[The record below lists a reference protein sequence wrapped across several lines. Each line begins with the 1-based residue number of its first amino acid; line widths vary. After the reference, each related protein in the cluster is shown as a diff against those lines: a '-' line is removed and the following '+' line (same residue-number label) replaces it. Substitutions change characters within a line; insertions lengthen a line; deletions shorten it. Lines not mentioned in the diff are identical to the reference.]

1 MAEKYKI
8 EFEVDSS
15 GAVKSVEKV
24 DDALKD
30 TGKTAKKEL
39 SAIEKGVKKVGQAG
53 KTIASGG
60 LKAIGL
66 GLRGIGKAYLAA
78 GIGIIVSG
86 FTFLYNALKENQE
99 VLDTFNTVFE
109 TLSIIGSQ
117 VADVIVNVY
126 KSVASATEN
135 FDALGK
141 VLKSLLTISITP
153 LKLAFDGIRL
163 GLLSAQLAW
172 EQSFFGDEDP
182 ETIKRLN
189 ESIFETKQSL
199 ADTANEA
206 ISAGKSIVTNFG
218 EAVTEIGNI
227 STQVIEGVKDI
238 SIEAA
243 IETAKTNVALKKSAE
258 LARVANQGL
267 IEDYDRQAEQQRQLR
282 DNEFN
287 TIEERVAANN
297 KLKKVL
303 DEQKKLMLENAN
315 AILNAAQA
323 QFNKNASDENQ
334 IALLEAQNEILAV
347 QAQIKGFM
355 SEQDSNANTLKKEEL
370 ELNQSL
376 IDGDAERQK
385 LQKDFNAEQIEGDVL
400 RLEQQKLNAVK
411 EKIDETKRLEDKKK
425 LYKEGTQAFADAQN
439 ELENY
444 TEESARNILKIEKD
458 LAKAKQAQ
466 IKQTL
471 GDIANIVGQ
480 SSKFG
485 KAIAIVQAI
494 QDTFAGANKA
504 LAQGGIF
511 GFIGAASI
519 IATGVRNVKQIAST
533 KPPEPPAGLR
543 GGGASTSV
551 ATPSIPTPTAPQT
564 PSFDILGTSTTNQI
578 ASALGQ
584 QAPVQ
589 AFVVSQDVT
598 TAQSLQN
605 NIVQGASLG

>member
-15 GAVKSVEKV
+15 GAVKSVKNI
-24 DDALKD
+24 DDALQN

-60 LKAIGL
+60 LKAIAF

-199 ADTANEA
+199 AETANEA

-227 STQVIEGVKDI
+227 STQVIEGVKEI

-243 IETAKTNVALKKSAE
+243 IETAKANVQLKKSAE
-258 LARVANQGL
+258 LARVSNQGL
-267 IEDYDRQAEQQRQLR
+267 IEQYDRQAEQQRQIR
-282 DNEFN
+282 DNDLIS
-287 TIEERVAANN
+287 IEQRIVAND
-297 KLKKVL
+297 KLKETL
-303 DEQKKLMLENAN
+303 EEQERLMLQNAR
-315 AILNAAQA
+315 AVQAQAQA
-323 QFNKNASDENQ
+323 QFDLTGRDEDRIRLLQTKNEVKAV
-334 IALLEAQNEILAV
+334 EAQIE
-347 QAQIKGFM
+347 GFM
-355 SEQDSNANTLKKEEL
+355 SEQEANRVALLKEKIEL
-370 ELNQSL
+370 EQSS
-376 IDGDAERQK
+376 DEATATRQNEQR
-385 LQKDFNAEQIEGDVL
+385 LFNAEM
-400 RLEQQKLNAVK
+400 EQNEV
-411 EKIDETKRLEDKKK
+411 KRLELLQEALNKEKELEVERLKDKRDSFE
-425 LYKEGTQAFADAQN
+425 EGTQAYIDANN
-439 ELENY
+439 ELLDYQQAN
-444 TEESARNILKIEKD
+444 ANQQVKIEKE
-458 LAKAKQAQ
+458 LAEAKQTQ

-543 GGGASTSV
+543 GGGASASV
-551 ATPSIPTPTAPQT
+551 STPSIPTPTAPQT
-564 PSFDILGTSTTNQI
+564 PSFDILGTSATNQI